1 MYRWEHLTFTSE
13 TLGHGH
19 SQPGMV
25 QESLLVVGSMNRDD
39 GEMGASL

>member
-13 TLGHGH
+13 TLGH

-25 QESLLVVGSMNRDD
+25 QESLLVVGSVNRDD